1 MKLTNIIDPAIRRTM
16 ESENEKAL
24 RKMMHNRDLST
35 IIPMHTAN
43 MNIYQEFSNEPQI
56 RPTIIPELAIYID
69 KNGIKDDQLS
79 RNSITYRIAYNNA
92 PIPLSH
98 VYNDSGSLCL
108 GNIFV
113 PAFVS
118 IHSPQ
123 LPLETLFLHND
134 RNMNHGN
141 PKLPV
146 SCELERKIKITLD
159 RMMQEYNGRPFPF
172 PLRIEDSV
180 NWVQYDIL
188 WQIGSEMLKSFP
200 KKKAFENM
208 DVIFKMIFPPT
219 DAYKNLKQ

>member
-1 MKLTNIIDPAIRRTM
+1 MKLNNVIDPAIRRTL

-43 MNIYQEFSNEPQI
+43 MSIYSFNTGEQI
-56 RPTIIPELAIYID
+56 QKTIIPELAIYID
-69 KNGIKDDQLS
+69 KNGIRDEQIS
-79 RNSITYRIAYNNA
+79 RSSITYRIAYNNA

-113 PAFVS
+113 PALVPL
-118 IHSPQ
+118 HSPQ

-141 PKLPV
+141 PKLPI
-146 SCELERKIKITLD
+146 SSELEHRIKTTLD
-159 RMMQEYNGRPFPF
+159 RMTLEYNGRQF
-172 PLRIEDSV
+172 PLEIKDSD
-180 NWVQYDIL
+180 NWVKYDIL
-188 WQIGSEMLKSFP
+188 WRIGAEMLELFP

-219 DAYKNLKQ
+219 EAYEKLK

>member
-1 MKLTNIIDPAIRRTM
+1 MKLTNIIDPAIKRTM

-24 RKMMHNRDLST
+24 RKMMHNRELST

-43 MNIYQEFSNEPQI
+43 MNIYADGNEPQI

-69 KNGIKDDQLS
+69 KSRIKNGQLS

-113 PAFVS
+113 PAFVPL
-118 IHSPQ
+118 HSPQ

-134 RNMNHGN
+134 RNMAHGN
-141 PKLPV
+141 PKLPI
-146 SCELERKIKITLD
+146 SRELEHRIKTTLD
-159 RMMQEYNGRPFPF
+159 RMTLEYNGRSF
-172 PLRIEDSV
+172 PLEFKESV
-180 NWVQYDIL
+180 NWVKYDIL
-188 WQIGSEMLKSFP
+188 WQIGAEMLKLFP
-200 KKKAFENM
+200 KEKAFENM
-208 DVIFKMIFPPT
+208 NVIFKMIFPPT
-219 DAYKNLKQ
+219 EAYKNLKQ

>member
-1 MKLTNIIDPAIRRTM
+1 MMKLNNVIDPAIRRTM

-43 MNIYQEFSNEPQI
+43 MSIYSFDTDERIQK
-56 RPTIIPELAIYID
+56 TIIPELAIYID
-69 KNGIKDDQLS
+69 KNGIKDKQLS
-79 RNSITYRIAYNNA
+79 RSSITYRIAYNNA

-113 PAFVS
+113 PALVPL
-118 IHSPQ
+118 HSPQ

-134 RNMNHGN
+134 RNMHHGN
-141 PKLPV
+141 PKL
-146 SCELERKIKITLD
+146 SISSDLEHKIKTTLD
-159 RMMQEYNGRPFPF
+159 KMMQEYNGKPF
-172 PLRIEDSV
+172 PLEIEASI
-180 NWVQYDIL
+180 NWVKYDIL
-188 WQIGSEMLKSFP
+188 WQIGAEMLKSFP
-200 KKKAFENM
+200 KNKAFENM

-219 DAYKNLKQ
+219 ETYTNLTR